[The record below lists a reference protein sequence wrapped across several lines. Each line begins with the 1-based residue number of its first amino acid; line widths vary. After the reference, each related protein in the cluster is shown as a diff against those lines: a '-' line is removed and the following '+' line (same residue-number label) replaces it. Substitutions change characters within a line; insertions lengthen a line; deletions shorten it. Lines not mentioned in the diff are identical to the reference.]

1 MKSLFPLLAFMLS
14 LTSTL
19 GVSHAES
26 PDSYG
31 APEAGRVSIVRDSF
45 GVPHII
51 ARDNRSLFFGVG
63 YAQAEDQ
70 LENLA
75 MNYLRSQGRAAEQA
89 GISEL
94 QTDVLIQALQIPQCA
109 RELFAKLEPEIKT
122 QWEGFAAG
130 VNRYIFQKRQQ
141 IPEWIKPV
149 EPHEVIAFAMYIDTM
164 FALSHCRNDLIA
176 GGIKLSQNLPAA
188 NLGAEF
194 GSNQFAV
201 SPTRSASGACML
213 SMDPHLRLSSFF
225 RWYEMHLVGPE
236 INAMGACFLGS
247 PYVSMGRTEQT
258 AWCMTVNGPDLGDVF
273 TFSVNPEDPTQY
285 KGINGWE
292 KFDMALNK
300 IKVKRESGFDERAI
314 PSLRTEVGPVVAVKD
329 GIAYVF
335 ALPISND
342 TSRADQLYNMMR
354 ATTMAEFRNS
364 IKHLGLVMFNI
375 LYADKHGDVF
385 YISNGRVPKRDT
397 RISSNQLRP
406 GDQAWARWQGFH
418 PLEDL
423 PQVANPSAGYLVNTN
438 SGPHNVT
445 PDGAPNLKDFPL
457 YMNDHQANSRLR
469 RLDHLIR
476 NDQSLTFEEMKTYAT
491 DTMVEVDDEYIAR
504 IYTADGSSVGED
516 KELLQ
521 NSIAILMKWDRRTDL
536 ESRGAVL
543 FHYLAKDSAF
553 NAAINGQD
561 PAVIAM
567 GVVKV
572 AKQVQQQFGSIDVPW
587 KEFSRIRRGDIEIG
601 VAGSGGI
608 GSKAGPA
615 LCPTNG
621 EIREGKR
628 YCSGG
633 SSYGMIVDFSGKT
646 NAISCLPFGVSEDP
660 SSPYFANMLPLY
672 ANRQFKPAWF
682 FPDEIKAN
690 ARSELTLSTLE

>member
-1 MKSLFPLLAFMLS
+1 MLS

-19 GVSHAES
+19 SVTNAEF

-31 APEAGRVSIVRDSF
+31 APDAGRVLVVRDAF

-70 LENLA
+70 LEILA

-94 QTDVLIQALQIPQCA
+94 QTDVLIQALQIPQRA
-109 RELFAKLEPEIKT
+109 RELFAKLDPEIKT

-130 VNRYIFQKRQQ
+130 VNRFILQKRQQ

-149 EPHEVIAFAMYIDTM
+149 EPQEVIAFAMYIDTM
-164 FALSHCRNDLIA
+164 FALGNCRNDLIA
-176 GGIKLSQNLPAA
+176 GGIKLSHNLPVA

-201 SPTRSASGACML
+201 SPKRSASGACML

-247 PYVSMGRTEQT
+247 PYVSMGRTEKT

-292 KFDMALNK
+292 KFDVALNK
-300 IKVKRESGFDERAI
+300 IKVKQESGFDERAI
-314 PSLRTEVGPVVAVKD
+314 TSLRTEVGPVVAVKD

-354 ATTMAEFRNS
+354 ATTMTEFRNS
-364 IKHLGLVMFNI
+364 IKPLGLVMFNI
-375 LYADKHGDVF
+375 LYADKHGDIF

-397 RISSNQLRP
+397 RIASNQLRP

-445 PDGAPNLKDFPL
+445 PDGAPNLKDFPS

-476 NDQSLTFEEMKTYAT
+476 NDQALTFEEMKTYAT
-491 DTMVEVDDEYIAR
+491 DTMVEVDDEYLAR
-504 IYTADGSSVGED
+504 IYTADSSGAGD
-516 KELLQ
+516 NKELLE
-521 NSIAILMKWDRRTDL
+521 NSIAILKKWDRRTDL

-543 FHYLAKDSAF
+543 FHYLAKDNAF
-553 NAAINGQD
+553 NAVVNGKD

-682 FPDEIKAN
+682 FPDEVKVN
-690 ARSELTLSTLE
+690 ARSELTLTTFE

>member
-1 MKSLFPLLAFMLS
+1 
-14 LTSTL
+14 
-19 GVSHAES
+19 
-26 PDSYG
+26 
-31 APEAGRVSIVRDSF
+31 
-45 GVPHII
+45 
-51 ARDNRSLFFGVG
+51 
-63 YAQAEDQ
+63 
-70 LENLA
+70 
-75 MNYLRSQGRAAEQA
+75 
-89 GISEL
+89 
-94 QTDVLIQALQIPQCA
+94 
-109 RELFAKLEPEIKT
+109 
-122 QWEGFAAG
+122 
-130 VNRYIFQKRQQ
+130 
-141 IPEWIKPV
+141 
-149 EPHEVIAFAMYIDTM
+149 
-164 FALSHCRNDLIA
+164 
-176 GGIKLSQNLPAA
+176 
-188 NLGAEF
+188 
-194 GSNQFAV
+194 
-201 SPTRSASGACML
+201 
-213 SMDPHLRLSSFF
+213 
-225 RWYEMHLVGPE
+225 
-236 INAMGACFLGS
+236 
-247 PYVSMGRTEQT
+247 
-258 AWCMTVNGPDLGDVF
+258 
-273 TFSVNPEDPTQY
+273 
-285 KGINGWE
+285 
-292 KFDMALNK
+292 
-300 IKVKRESGFDERAI
+300 
-314 PSLRTEVGPVVAVKD
+314 
-329 GIAYVF
+329 
-335 ALPISND
+335 
-342 TSRADQLYNMMR
+342 MMR
-354 ATTMAEFRNS
+354 ATTMTEFRDS

-397 RISSNQLRP
+397 RIPSTQLRP

-445 PDGAPNLKDFPL
+445 PDGAPNLNDFPH

-491 DTMVEVDDEYIAR
+491 DTMVEVDEEYIAR
-504 IYTADGSSVGED
+504 IYTADELGVGED
-516 KELLQ
+516 RELLQ
-521 NSIAILMKWDRRTDL
+521 NSIATLKEWDRRTDL

-543 FHYLAKDSAF
+543 FHYLAKDNAF
-553 NAAINGQD
+553 NAAVSGQD
-561 PAVIAM
+561 PAVIAL
-567 GVVKV
+567 GVVRV

-587 KEFSRIRRGDIEIG
+587 KEFSRIRRGEIEIG

-621 EIREGKR
+621 EIRKGKR

-682 FPDEIKAN
+682 FPDEVKAN